1 MLKFDGFNGA
11 ILYIGR
17 RFNEEV
23 VVYDYDQCVDILI
36 KRDGMSQDDAI
47 EWMEYN
53 VLGSYLGEQ
62 TPIFVSPSEELE
74 DEESDD

>member
-17 RFNEEV
+17 RFNDEV
-23 VVYDYDQCVDILI
+23 VVYDYDQCVEILV
-36 KRDGMSQDDAI
+36 KRDGMSYDDAI

-74 DEESDD
+74 DEELDD

>member
-17 RFNEEV
+17 RFNDEV
-23 VVYDYDQCVDILI
+23 VVYDYDQCVEILV
-36 KRDGMSQDDAI
+36 KRDGMSYDDAI

>member
-1 MLKFDGFNGA
+1 MIKFDVFNGA

-23 VVYDYDQCVDILI
+23 VVYDCDQCVDILI
-36 KRDGMSQDDAI
+36 KRYGMSQDDAI

>member
-17 RFNEEV
+17 RFNDEV
-23 VVYDYDQCVDILI
+23 VVYDYDQCVEILV
-36 KRDGMSQDDAI
+36 KRDGMSHDDAI